1 MSKNQIL
8 REHSASDIFYAK
20 LLGAI
25 KTGAFVPKWW
35 MRRLRIT
42 RLEEYRG
49 VNIRL
54 KTGSFIF
61 KQRECSCAE
70 KNTRE
75 EIALLFKVLFN
86 FPLMTVI
93 DSQMWRQMHNF
104 YLYKNIQNI
113 DESLTDTPQ
122 FQEFHKD
129 LHFLQPF
136 LAPEDEN
143 YKVQNL
149 IAQEAFKKPI
159 PDILKPIMNDYY
171 ISG

>member
-35 MRRLRIT
+35 MRHLYINKWKSF
-42 RLEEYRG
+42 RG
-49 VNIRL
+49 VSIVL
-54 KTGSFIF
+54 KTGPFIF
-61 KQRECSCAE
+61 KQGECSCAE

-86 FPLMTVI
+86 FSLMTVI
-93 DSQMWRQMHNF
+93 DYQMWKQMHN
-104 YLYKNIQNI
+104 YYGYKNIRST
-113 DESLTDTPQ
+113 DERLTDTPQ